1 MAKKLTG
8 ILIILSLLGFLMA
21 KEPKFPKGVSSALDK
36 AVKGELMRDDLHL
49 TFVRDLYYP
58 AQGGDIYFV
67 QFVKADLPQIEEGKP
82 AHIFLRLYDKKGKKV
97 EDLYAPIDKVSEFYS
112 FPITFAP
119 GKYKIAVLIG
129 TNDLKKFSVKVKAVD
144 GDNLLNFRRLST
156 TPVIFLKGM
165 EKLPEPI
172 KEFRCYHGEFPLGLY
187 MVKPYIYEKVP
198 AGSTPAVFFFILGAQ
213 AQKPANTYNLV
224 VSYQIRKEGKVITKF
239 PKQQLTYSVVYQ
251 PIPLKSH
258 GTPLEPGL
266 YTLHIKIQDMNA
278 RTDMEKNLNFEII
291 K

>member
-1 MAKKLTG
+1 MKKAWSV
-8 ILIILSLLGFLMA
+8 LIILFSFGFLMA
-21 KEPKFPKGVSSALDK
+21 KGPKFPKGVSSALDK
-36 AVKGELMRDDLHL
+36 AVKGELVKDDLNL

-67 QFVKADLPQIEEGKP
+67 QFVKADLPAMEEGKP
-82 AHIFLRLYDKKGKKV
+82 AHLFLRLYDKKGKKV
-97 EDLYAPIDKVSEFYS
+97 EDLYAPIDKISDYYS

-119 GKYKIAVLIG
+119 GKYRIAVLIG
-129 TNDLKKFSVKVKAVD
+129 TNDLKKFSIKVKEVD
-144 GDNLLNFRRLST
+144 GENLLNLRKLST
-156 TPVIFLKGM
+156 TPIIFLKGM

-187 MVKPYIYEKVP
+187 MIKPYLYEKLP
-198 AGSTPAVFFFILGAQ
+198 AGTSPAVFFFILGAQ
-213 AQKPANTYNLV
+213 AQKPANTYNIV
-224 VSYQIRKEGKVITKF
+224 VSYEIKKDGKTVTKF

-258 GTPLEPGL
+258 GAPLEPGL
-266 YTLHIKIQDMNA
+266 YKLHIKIQDMNA
-278 RTDMEKNLNFEII
+278 RAEIDKKVNFEIV